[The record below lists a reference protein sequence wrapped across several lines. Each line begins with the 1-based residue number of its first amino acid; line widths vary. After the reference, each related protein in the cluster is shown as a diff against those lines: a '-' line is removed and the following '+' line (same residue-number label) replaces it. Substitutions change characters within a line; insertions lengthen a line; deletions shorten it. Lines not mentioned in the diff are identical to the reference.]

1 MRVQAE
7 SRRQTTTGDAQWAGI
22 SSFGTTTA
30 NKRASFTPLTGS
42 LAGGRP
48 ATAGHRRMGS
58 DASLLVPPT
67 PDPTSPRPQNFTFPE
82 GSGHAAPPVSSRRFS
97 GLFGVQS
104 PPIGDSTQPDSLMAD
119 VEALRKEVRQLRDD
133 LDSTKHELSEA
144 NEAREASETC
154 ANALREFIADNNV
167 GAVDLNAK
175 FPPLP
180 PARTSGEE
188 AETRSG
194 WGFKLWKADAVPR
207 PQNTTGQ
214 LSSPA
219 ISSPMVSPASSIGVS
234 VAQAPLARKIGGFF
248 SSRTA
253 SISSAASLS
262 SPTPIASLPHLQ
274 TNAAHRESIY
284 SFSDASSVA
293 EPISPGSDIDG
304 LGTGPAVVGKDV
316 TNLPDLDVGHNKG
329 LGMNVSEPRIVLG

>member
-1 MRVQAE
+1 MQAE

-22 SSFGTTTA
+22 SSFGTSTA

-42 LAGGRP
+42 LAGVRP
-48 ATAGHRRMGS
+48 ANSGHRRMAS
-58 DASLLVPPT
+58 DASLLVPLT

-97 GLFGVQS
+97 GLFGRQS
-104 PPIGDSTQPDSLMAD
+104 PPIGDGTQPDPLMAD
-119 VEALRKEVRQLRDD
+119 VDALRKELRQLRDE
-133 LDSTKHELSEA
+133 LDATKHELSEA

-154 ANALREFIADNNV
+154 VNALREFIADNNV

-175 FPPLP
+175 LP
-180 PARTSGEE
+180 PPTISGGEE

-194 WGFKLWKADAVPR
+194 WGFKLWKADAGPR
-207 PQNTTGQ
+207 AQNTTGQ
-214 LSSPA
+214 LANPAMSSPV
-219 ISSPMVSPASSIGVS
+219 VSPASSVSAS

-274 TNAAHRESIY
+274 TNAAQRESIY

-304 LGTGPAVVGKDV
+304 LGSGPAVMGKDV